1 MKRIVLP
8 LLLCVLVVWTACKKQ
23 PQFAEPNYVLQKWAK
38 AIEKFDYRTY
48 AACEAYPKSEP
59 VFREMYSD
67 YYLVD
72 LMTTEVEE
80 LKGENVRKD
89 QKGNNYLHRSV
100 SFEGTIV
107 DRRSRHPKGVMRG
120 NAVFIKFVEGQR
132 KNDGWLMSNRMLI
145 PVER

>member
-8 LLLCVLVVWTACKKQ
+8 FILCVLVVWTGCKKQ
-23 PQFAEPNYVLQKWAK
+23 PQFAEPNFILQKWAQG
-38 AIEKFDYRTY
+38 IEKLDYRIY

-59 VFREMYSD
+59 VFREMYGS
-67 YYLVD
+67 YYLID

-80 LKGENVRKD
+80 VKGDNVRKD
-89 QKGNNYLHRSV
+89 QKGNSYLHRSV

-107 DRRSRHPKGVMRG
+107 DRRSRQPKGVMRG
-120 NAVFIKFVEGQR
+120 NAVFIRFVEGER